1 MLRQYYPLRVDLIS
15 RLKLTNFR
23 GIKQGE
29 VDLSPLTVLVGSNNS
44 AKTTLLEA
52 IYLTQGPFHPAPYTI
67 PNPTPIG
74 QPNQGSN
81 VLNVLAYLHKTL
93 NDQFSGATFLLHNYV
108 EKEAEITLDGG
119 TYTLRIILTNP
130 YTAVFIASTPNSNTQ
145 ITIGERKITGLNL
158 GAVGPSQVQL
168 AAPPQPPPGSHTSLF
183 YNPQLIK
190 EGVGFLYNNWV
201 SLVNSGVSKTV
212 AQEVSELSNDEY
224 VDLTAEPF
232 VGGTNTL
239 YAYTVEGRRI
249 RLGDVGQ
256 GIQSYI
262 VVRML
267 YEYTKPQILLWDDV
281 ESHMNPRVL
290 LKIADWFT
298 TLISQGVQV
307 VVSTHS
313 LETVNTLL
321 QTQEHA
327 RALLLSLNK
336 GALGCKALDREYLEK
351 LMTAGIDVRAAEG
364 LPI

>member
-15 RLKLTNFR
+15 KLKLTNFR

-52 IYLTQGPFHPAPYTI
+52 IYLKQGPFHPAPYTI
-67 PNPTPIG
+67 LNPTPIG

-158 GAVGPSQVQL
+158 GAVVPSQVPP

-351 LMTAGIDVRAAEG
+351 LMTAGIDVR
-364 LPI
+364 LSLIHI

>member
-1 MLRQYYPLRVDLIS
+1 
-15 RLKLTNFR
+15 
-23 GIKQGE
+23 
-29 VDLSPLTVLVGSNNS
+29 
-44 AKTTLLEA
+44 
-52 IYLTQGPFHPAPYTI
+52 
-67 PNPTPIG
+67 
-74 QPNQGSN
+74 
-81 VLNVLAYLHKTL
+81 
-93 NDQFSGATFLLHNYV
+93 
-108 EKEAEITLDGG
+108 
-119 TYTLRIILTNP
+119 
-130 YTAVFIASTPNSNTQ
+130 
-145 ITIGERKITGLNL
+145 
-158 GAVGPSQVQL
+158 
-168 AAPPQPPPGSHTSLF
+168 
-183 YNPQLIK
+183 
-190 EGVGFLYNNWV
+190 
-201 SLVNSGVSKTV
+201 VNSGVSKTV